1 MTDSEEKT
9 TEAISTADRNQLL
22 GRIVELETLLDRK
35 KTQMKR
41 EQTAAKVEMP
51 RLKVG
56 TDGIPV
62 LTDTVSKES
71 LQDDGSNIND
81 EDLVNEIIARIDKE
95 VSQDLDDLVIMLK
108 DSIIDD
114 VKARLLSELKHEKD
128 R

>member
-1 MTDSEEKT
+1 M
-9 TEAISTADRNQLL
+9 EAISTADRNQLL

-41 EQTAAKVEMP
+41 EQNAAKVEMP

>member
-35 KTQMKR
+35 KTEMKR

>member
-1 MTDSEEKT
+1 MTDSEKKT
-9 TEAISTADRNQLL
+9 MEAISTADRNQLL

-35 KTQMKR
+35 KTEMKR